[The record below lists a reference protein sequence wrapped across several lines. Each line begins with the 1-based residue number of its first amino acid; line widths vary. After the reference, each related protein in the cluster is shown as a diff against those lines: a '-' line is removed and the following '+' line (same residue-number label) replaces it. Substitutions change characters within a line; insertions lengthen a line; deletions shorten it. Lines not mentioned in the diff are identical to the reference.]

1 MGLGVLASVWPA
13 RKIDSVASQ
22 RRNNFLSDCRGKE
35 LEKAKRLRYLVDG
48 QKVLR
53 EALPDEYFQMK

>member
-1 MGLGVLASVWPA
+1 MGLGALASVWPA

-22 RRNNFLSDCRGKE
+22 RRNNFLSDCRRKQLG
-35 LEKAKRLRYLVDG
+35 KAKRLGHLVDG